1 MNIRALDSNE
11 WPTLAPFLHAQ
22 NVSPARCLH
31 SHTGYTTA
39 AYGAELAT
47 LSPDE
52 ACFTIAELQT
62 ACVGVMGAEFRL
74 ESKRAWLRAPVLDT
88 TLSNDVAFEVRD
100 ALWSRLSTV
109 LPATIERLDSLLDV
123 SNIAGF

>member
-1 MNIRALDSNE
+1 M
-11 WPTLAPFLHAQ
+11 HAQ

-52 ACFTIAELQT
+52 ACFTIAELHT
-62 ACVGVMGAEFRL
+62 ACVGVMGAEFSL

-88 TLSNDVAFEVRD
+88 TLSNDVASEVRD